1 LSISESEEQGDAPS
15 GLGLGGGLADM
26 TVMQNLTHRPKD
38 QVEEA
43 LKLVS
48 QASSTAPERYAEPP
62 ACRLIQADLLV

>member
-1 LSISESEEQGDAPS
+1 
-15 GLGLGGGLADM
+15 M